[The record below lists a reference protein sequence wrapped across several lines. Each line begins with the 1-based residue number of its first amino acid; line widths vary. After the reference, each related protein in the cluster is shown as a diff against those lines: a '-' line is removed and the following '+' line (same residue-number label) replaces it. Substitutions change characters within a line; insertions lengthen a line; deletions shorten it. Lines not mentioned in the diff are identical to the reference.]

1 MLQIRL
7 HEIIGHFTSFLVL
20 SILVFNMIIAYAPN
34 AVEPAVAAKLDNPY
48 STNFNTVTFPSFLKF
63 DPFEEYRHVV
73 FDRTVTIMGQVLL
86 NGTDNI
92 KDTETNIST
101 TSQHILDSPS
111 RVQESQQL
119 TDSKRIQTE
128 SQQRQSQMQE
138 RERWQEP
145 LQMTNQASFLGP
157 IYTAPQPAIPEA
169 NNQGKVVSRSTWFP
183 SVPSY
188 FCDGEYSFVIR
199 GTARLDLEKLKQA
212 DQYDVTIKILTDKF
226 GLSRTEDHEGVT
238 GILGIADHE
247 DLQDSGIGRNS
258 DSRENTRVINS
269 SDVINDLSPDTGNLD
284 IERIQN
290 NCRVHVYNTH

>member
-92 KDTETNIST
+92 KDTETSE
-101 TSQHILDSPS
+101 HILDSPS

-138 RERWQEP
+138 RDRWQEP
-145 LQMTNQASFLGP
+145 LQMTNQATFLGP

-226 GLSRTEDHEGVT
+226 GLSPTEDHEGVT

-258 DSRENTRVINS
+258 YSRENTRVISS
-269 SDVINDLSPDTGNLD
+269 SDVINDLFPDTGNLD

>member
-7 HEIIGHFTSFLVL
+7 HEITGHFTSFLVL

-34 AVEPAVAAKLDNPY
+34 AVEPAVAAKLDNLY

-73 FDRTVTIMGQVLL
+73 FDRTVNIMGQVLL
-86 NGTDNI
+86 DDTDNI

-119 TDSKRIQTE
+119 TNSKRIQTE
-128 SQQRQSQMQE
+128 AQQRQSQTQE
-138 RERWQEP
+138 REHWQEP
-145 LQMTNQASFLGP
+145 LLMTNQTSLLGS
-157 IYTAPQPAIPEA
+157 IYTTPQPAIPEA
-169 NNQGKVVSRSTWFP
+169 NNQGKVVSRSSWFP

-188 FCDGEYSFVIR
+188 FCDGEYSFVIK

-226 GLSRTEDHEGVT
+226 GLSRTEAHEGVT